1 MVAGRAPPPV
11 SLHSFHHVTPFVP
24 RVMEKPV
31 NPMDGLR
38 VECVGNRHENIQ
50 KGWANFFATNCNILF
65 NLLLWYIHTSTQ
77 QHYGLGEAGSK
88 RGVFYNMVEDIKS
101 STTVIVVIGR
111 LVGGYFAT
119 TSHTPE

>member
-1 MVAGRAPPPV
+1 MWSVWEIGTKTYKRGGRIFLQLTV
-11 SLHSFHHVTPFVP
+11 ISFSISCCG
-24 RVMEKPV
+24 K
-31 NPMDGLR
+31 
-38 VECVGNRHENIQ
+38 
-50 KGWANFFATNCNILF
+50 
-65 NLLLWYIHTSTQ
+65 STQ